1 MRISVTDK
9 AWVDRKIAQFQDT
22 AAFAESLDPSQ
33 AQPDTVKSVITD
45 LVRIVRDYCADLGR
59 EEA

>member
-22 AAFAESLDPSQ
+22 AEFAEALDPAQ

-45 LVRIVRDYCADLGR
+45 LVRIVRD
-59 EEA
+59 

>member
-9 AWVDRKIAQFQDT
+9 AWVDKKVAQFQDI
-22 AAFAESLDPSQ
+22 AEFAEALDPSQ

>member
-9 AWVDRKIAQFQDT
+9 AWVDRKIAQFEDT
-22 AAFAESLDPSQ
+22 AAFADSMDVSSASPE
-33 AQPDTVKSVITD
+33 TIKSVITD

>member
-22 AAFAESLDPSQ
+22 AEFAEALDPAQ

-45 LVRIVRDYCADLGR
+45 LVRIVRDYCADLEKVGV
-59 EEA
+59 

>member
-9 AWVDRKIAQFQDT
+9 AWVDKKIAQFEDT
-22 AAFAESLDPSQ
+22 AAFADSMDVSSASPE
-33 AQPDTVKSVITD
+33 TIKSVITD

>member
-9 AWVDRKIAQFQDT
+9 AWIDKKVAQFQDT
-22 AAFAESLDPSQ
+22 AEFAESLDPSQ

-45 LVRIVRDYCADLGR
+45 LVRIVRDYCADLEKVGV
-59 EEA
+59 

>member
-9 AWVDRKIAQFQDT
+9 AWVDKKVAQFEDT
-22 AAFAESLDPSQ
+22 AAFAEALDPAQ